1 MRKNRR
7 IKPKIRWKA
16 KKSPNVWQGQH
27 QALEVLQALISLTQE
42 IIFQTEN
49 FFCSLCKL
57 KSLPQS
63 GKAFLRPLGKR
74 LGSTNGREGDKIIS
88 DEHGIG
94 GTEFSNLIV

>member
-1 MRKNRR
+1 M
-7 IKPKIRWKA
+7 
-16 KKSPNVWQGQH
+16 
-27 QALEVLQALISLTQE
+27 
-42 IIFQTEN
+42 
-49 FFCSLCKL
+49 
-57 KSLPQS
+57 